1 MSAWP
6 VGVWDRDRAVNA
18 HPLPPPPA
26 GGVDFTYTKGGRLP
40 CANPFGGFALSC
52 SSHSVPV
59 WRRLRAGMG
68 RALRQITNDA
78 LALSEVDRLALAA
91 ELIDSVEGSDD
102 SEWNA
107 EWSAEIDRRV
117 EEADRTGERGRLWD
131 VVRSEL
137 LERLA
142 RR

>member
-1 MSAWP
+1 
-6 VGVWDRDRAVNA
+6 
-18 HPLPPPPA
+18 
-26 GGVDFTYTKGGRLP
+26 
-40 CANPFGGFALSC
+40 
-52 SSHSVPV
+52 
-59 WRRLRAGMG
+59 MG

-107 EWSAEIDRRV
+107 EIDRRV
-117 EEADRTGERGRLWD
+117 EEADRTGDRGRSWD